1 MRYRNNGNQK
11 DEILQNQFT
20 AYLKKALLN
29 RKIRYLGQKQKLEF
43 VEVELEYDFPSNSL
57 DRIQA
62 VAEREVLMQALLQ
75 LKEKERYIVLTRA
88 LEEKAF
94 AQIANELG
102 MTYRAVTSLYYR
114 ALQKLRAILEGG
126 ERDVF

>member
-29 RKIRYLGQKQKLEF
+29 RKIRYLGQQQKLEF

-62 VAEREVLMQALLQ
+62 VAERDVLMHALLQ

-126 ERDVF
+126 ERDAF